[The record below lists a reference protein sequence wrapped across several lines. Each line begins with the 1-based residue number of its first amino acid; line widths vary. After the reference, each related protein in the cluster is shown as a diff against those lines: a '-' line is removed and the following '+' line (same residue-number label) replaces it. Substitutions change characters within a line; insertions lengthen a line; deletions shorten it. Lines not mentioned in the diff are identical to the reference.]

1 MAGRS
6 AHGAPSVRWDFDPG
20 AIARAESDAW
30 VTYYRHEWGRM
41 LSASVRLVHHGFRM
55 NPANTLLGAWYVLR
69 ANMKWAPYPDNDPDG
84 ATEEM
89 RRFFGL
95 VIRPDTPDR
104 NARTAAVREV
114 AWWRAHREHQHR
126 FVDEPS
132 QSAGAT
138 AGAEADSAPGQ
149 IATSA
154 RTASA
159 PGSNE
164 PRELVE
170 ALAESYAYVYQV
182 GVDSVREAARLRAE
196 AMDISDV
203 WVAAGRDRED
213 VLLARER
220 QLLLQSYA
228 ALLDAVRKS
237 AAPES
242 ANP

>member
-1 MAGRS
+1 MGGRS
-6 AHGAPSVRWDFDPG
+6 SYDGPSVRWDFDPA

-30 VTYYRHEWGRM
+30 VTYYRHEWARM

-69 ANMKWAPYPDNDPDG
+69 ANMKWAPYPDNDPEG

-126 FVDEPS
+126 YVDEPS
-132 QSAGAT
+132 HTPVARP
-138 AGAEADSAPGQ
+138 DSEPGPT
-149 IATSA
+149 ATSA
-154 RTASA
+154 LTTSTPAS
-159 PGSNE
+159 GE

-182 GVDSVREAARLRAE
+182 GVESVREAARLRAE
-196 AMDISDV
+196 AMDVSDV

-220 QLLLQSYA
+220 QLLMQSYT
-228 ALLDAVRKS
+228 ALRDAVRKS
-237 AAPES
+237 VPPGS
-242 ANP
+242 GNP